1 MKNRPCRGLNMAIR
15 AEGTPRKRR
24 GYTNAET
31 ARKVL
36 RTLRRGSRQKGEGD
50 HDGLTVCSDNLT
62 TGLAVSR
69 SGC

>member
-1 MKNRPCRGLNMAIR
+1 MAIR

-24 GYTNAET
+24 GYTKAEP

-36 RTLRRGSRQKGEGD
+36 RTLRKGEGD